1 MAAIIKIE
9 NLYKVYSV
17 GKEKVVAL
25 GGINLQIEKGQICCI
40 LGTSGSGKSTPA
52 QSAGRSGKPAKGG
65 ADWRGE
71 HLYLER
77 RAAGKVS
84 QKKWK
89 ALFSSPTT
97 PLQSYSAL
105 ENVAM
110 PLMFRG
116 IPKGLRNCRAKM
128 ILTGGTGQTDVPQA
142 GADVGRSAAACGYC
156 PRLCFKPKIVF
167 ADEPTGNLDTRTTKE
182 VMELMVR
189 LCRKNN
195 QTLVLV
201 THDRELA
208 LYADRIITLI
218 DGKVVDDRPNQSIA
232 QAAAEEVQPQEQE
245 EGAHDFVIPILGK
258 EKQEENNTKTSTEQ
272 VANEL
277 LPDQLQKG
285 SANGATDAA
294 AAENRKGR
302 WGVKMK
308 QKKIVRAVCLFLAI
322 LMVVSVM
329 GSVLVTSGVS
339 GDRKKKEHR
348 LYGASA

>member
-40 LGTSGSGKSTPA
+40 LGTSGSGKSTLLNQLAGLEKPSKGRVLIGEVNISTLNEGQLA
-52 QSAGRSGKPAKGG
+52 KFRQKNIGFIFQSYN
-65 ADWRGE
+65 
-71 HLYLER
+71 L
-77 RAAGKVS
+77 
-84 QKKWK
+84 
-89 ALFSSPTT
+89 
-97 PLQSYSAL
+97 LQSYSAL

-116 IPKGLRNCRAKM
+116 IPKGLRNRRAKM
-128 ILTGGTGQTDVPQA
+128 ILKQVGLDKRMSHKPAQMSGGQQQR
-142 GADVGRSAAACGYC
+142 VGIARAFVS
-156 PRLCFKPKIVF
+156 KPKIVF

-277 LPDQLQKG
+277 LPDQLQK
-285 SANGATDAA
+285 AA
-294 AAENRKGR
+294 PTEQQT
-302 WGVKMK
+302 VQP
-308 QKKIVRAVCLFLAI
+308 QKTERED
-322 LMVVSVM
+322 
-329 GSVLVTSGVS
+329 G
-339 GDRKKKEHR
+339 E
-348 LYGASA
+348 

>member
-9 NLYKVYSV
+9 NLYKIYSV

-40 LGTSGSGKSTPA
+40 LGTSGSGKSTLLNQLAGLEKPSKGRVLIGGVNISTLNEGQLA
-52 QSAGRSGKPAKGG
+52 KFRQKNIGFIFQSYN
-65 ADWRGE
+65 
-71 HLYLER
+71 L
-77 RAAGKVS
+77 
-84 QKKWK
+84 
-89 ALFSSPTT
+89 
-97 PLQSYSAL
+97 LQSYSAL

-116 IPKGLRNCRAKM
+116 IPKGLRNRRAKM
-128 ILTGGTGQTDVPQA
+128 ILKQVGLDKRMSHKPAQMSGGQQQR
-142 GADVGRSAAACGYC
+142 VGIARAFVS
-156 PRLCFKPKIVF
+156 KPKTVF

-277 LPDQLQKG
+277 LPDQLQK
-285 SANGATDAA
+285 AVPT
-294 AAENRKGR
+294 EQQT
-302 WGVKMK
+302 VQP
-308 QKKIVRAVCLFLAI
+308 QKTERED
-322 LMVVSVM
+322 
-329 GSVLVTSGVS
+329 G
-339 GDRKKKEHR
+339 E
-348 LYGASA
+348 

>member
-9 NLYKVYSV
+9 NLYKIYSV

-40 LGTSGSGKSTPA
+40 LGTSGSGKSTLLNQLAGLEKPSKGRVLIGGVNISTLNEGQLA
-52 QSAGRSGKPAKGG
+52 KFRQKNLGFIFQSYN
-65 ADWRGE
+65 
-71 HLYLER
+71 L
-77 RAAGKVS
+77 
-84 QKKWK
+84 
-89 ALFSSPTT
+89 
-97 PLQSYSAL
+97 LQSYSAL

-116 IPKGLRNCRAKM
+116 IPKGLRNRRAKM
-128 ILTGGTGQTDVPQA
+128 ILKQVGLDKRMSHKPAQMSGGQQQR
-142 GADVGRSAAACGYC
+142 VGIARAFVS
-156 PRLCFKPKIVF
+156 KPKIVF

-218 DGKVVDDRPNQSIA
+218 DGKVVDDRSNQSIA
-232 QAAAEEVQPQEQE
+232 QAAVEEVQPQEQE

-277 LPDQLQKG
+277 LPDQLQK
-285 SANGATDAA
+285 AA
-294 AAENRKGR
+294 PTEQQT
-302 WGVKMK
+302 VQP
-308 QKKIVRAVCLFLAI
+308 QKTERED
-322 LMVVSVM
+322 
-329 GSVLVTSGVS
+329 G
-339 GDRKKKEHR
+339 E
-348 LYGASA
+348 

>member
-1 MAAIIKIE
+1 MQILETK
-9 NLYKVYSV
+9 NLHYKY
-17 GKEKVVAL
+17 GAGTTLEKDAVVDV
-25 GGINLQIEKGQICCI
+25 NLSIEKGEFIGVI
-40 LGTSGSGKSTPA
+40 GHTGSGKSTLLNQLAGLEKPSKGRVLIGGVNISTLNEGQLA
-52 QSAGRSGKPAKGG
+52 KFRQKNIGFIFQSYN
-65 ADWRGE
+65 
-71 HLYLER
+71 L
-77 RAAGKVS
+77 
-84 QKKWK
+84 
-89 ALFSSPTT
+89 
-97 PLQSYSAL
+97 LQSYSAP

-116 IPKGLRNCRAKM
+116 IPKGLRNRRAKM
-128 ILTGGTGQTDVPQA
+128 ILKQVGLDKRMSHKPAQMSGGQQQR
-142 GADVGRSAAACGYC
+142 VGIARAFVS
-156 PRLCFKPKIVF
+156 KPKIVF

-277 LPDQLQKG
+277 LPDQLQK
-285 SANGATDAA
+285 AA
-294 AAENRKGR
+294 PTEQQT
-302 WGVKMK
+302 VQP
-308 QKKIVRAVCLFLAI
+308 QKTERED
-322 LMVVSVM
+322 
-329 GSVLVTSGVS
+329 G
-339 GDRKKKEHR
+339 E
-348 LYGASA
+348 

>member
-40 LGTSGSGKSTPA
+40 LGTSGSGKSTLLNQLAGLEKPSKGRVLIGGVNISTLNEGQLA
-52 QSAGRSGKPAKGG
+52 KFRQKNIGFIFQSYN
-65 ADWRGE
+65 
-71 HLYLER
+71 L
-77 RAAGKVS
+77 
-84 QKKWK
+84 
-89 ALFSSPTT
+89 
-97 PLQSYSAL
+97 LQSYSAL

-116 IPKGLRNCRAKM
+116 IPKALRNRQAKM
-128 ILTGGTGQTDVPQA
+128 ILKQVGLDKRMSHKPAQMSGGQQQR
-142 GADVGRSAAACGYC
+142 VGIARAFVS
-156 PRLCFKPKIVF
+156 KPKIVF

-277 LPDQLQKG
+277 LPDQLQK
-285 SANGATDAA
+285 AA
-294 AAENRKGR
+294 PTEQQT
-302 WGVKMK
+302 VQP
-308 QKKIVRAVCLFLAI
+308 QKTERED
-322 LMVVSVM
+322 
-329 GSVLVTSGVS
+329 G
-339 GDRKKKEHR
+339 E
-348 LYGASA
+348 

>member
-40 LGTSGSGKSTPA
+40 LGTSGSGKSTLLNQLAGLEKPSKGRVLIGGVNISTLTEGQLA
-52 QSAGRSGKPAKGG
+52 KFRQKNIGFIFQSYN
-65 ADWRGE
+65 
-71 HLYLER
+71 L
-77 RAAGKVS
+77 
-84 QKKWK
+84 
-89 ALFSSPTT
+89 
-97 PLQSYSAL
+97 LQSYSAL

-116 IPKGLRNCRAKM
+116 IPKGLRNRRAKM
-128 ILTGGTGQTDVPQA
+128 ILKQVGLDKRMSHKPAQMSGGQQQR
-142 GADVGRSAAACGYC
+142 VGIARAFVS
-156 PRLCFKPKIVF
+156 KPKIVF

-189 LCRKNN
+189 LCRRNN

-232 QAAAEEVQPQEQE
+232 QAAAEEVQPQAQE
-245 EGAHDFVIPILGK
+245 EGVHDFVIPILGK
-258 EKQEENNTKTSTEQ
+258 EKQEEDSAQTSTEQ

-277 LPDQLQKG
+277 LPDQLQK
-285 SANGATDAA
+285 AA
-294 AAENRKGR
+294 PLEQQT
-302 WGVKMK
+302 VQEQPK
-308 QKKIVRAVCLFLAI
+308 QPQKTERED
-322 LMVVSVM
+322 
-329 GSVLVTSGVS
+329 G
-339 GDRKKKEHR
+339 E
-348 LYGASA
+348 

>member
-9 NLYKVYSV
+9 NLYKIYSV

-40 LGTSGSGKSTPA
+40 LGTSGSGKSTLLNQLAGLEKPSKGRVLIGGVNISTLNEGQLA
-52 QSAGRSGKPAKGG
+52 KFRQKNIGFIFQSYN
-65 ADWRGE
+65 
-71 HLYLER
+71 L
-77 RAAGKVS
+77 
-84 QKKWK
+84 
-89 ALFSSPTT
+89 
-97 PLQSYSAL
+97 LQSYSAL

-116 IPKGLRNCRAKM
+116 IPKGLRNRRAKM
-128 ILTGGTGQTDVPQA
+128 ILKQA
-142 GADVGRSAAACGYC
+142 GLDKRMSHKPAQMSGGQQQRVGIARAFVS
-156 PRLCFKPKIVF
+156 KPKIVF

-218 DGKVVDDRPNQSIA
+218 DGKVVDDRSNQSIA
-232 QAAAEEVQPQEQE
+232 QAAVEEVQPQEQE

-277 LPDQLQKG
+277 LPDQLQK
-285 SANGATDAA
+285 AA
-294 AAENRKGR
+294 PTEQQT
-302 WGVKMK
+302 VQP
-308 QKKIVRAVCLFLAI
+308 QKTERED
-322 LMVVSVM
+322 
-329 GSVLVTSGVS
+329 G
-339 GDRKKKEHR
+339 E
-348 LYGASA
+348 

>member
-40 LGTSGSGKSTPA
+40 LGTSGSGKSTLLNQLAGLEKPSKGRVLIGGVNISTLNEGQLA
-52 QSAGRSGKPAKGG
+52 KFRQKNIGFIFQSYN
-65 ADWRGE
+65 
-71 HLYLER
+71 L
-77 RAAGKVS
+77 
-84 QKKWK
+84 
-89 ALFSSPTT
+89 
-97 PLQSYSAL
+97 LQSYSAL

-116 IPKGLRNCRAKM
+116 IPKALRNRRAKM
-128 ILTGGTGQTDVPQA
+128 ILKQVGLDKRMSHKPAQMSGGQQQR
-142 GADVGRSAAACGYC
+142 VGIARAFVS
-156 PRLCFKPKIVF
+156 KPKIVF

-232 QAAAEEVQPQEQE
+232 QAVAEEVQPQEQE

-277 LPDQLQKG
+277 LPDQLQK
-285 SANGATDAA
+285 AA
-294 AAENRKGR
+294 PTEQQT
-302 WGVKMK
+302 VQP
-308 QKKIVRAVCLFLAI
+308 QKTERED
-322 LMVVSVM
+322 
-329 GSVLVTSGVS
+329 G
-339 GDRKKKEHR
+339 E
-348 LYGASA
+348 